1 MSGVFICDL
10 LRTPFGRPDGALR
23 LAGRDALKDSVR
35 SALSERNGLCG
46 KRLPVCG
53 IEEWEQAL
61 KSEEG
66 ACIVCEGAAGENA
79 TSPENW
85 FEAVEVVAARWR
97 IPREM
102 ADIFAAESH
111 EKAVL
116 AQRQGFLADEILT
129 MDISAVAGGKET
141 LERDELPRANVSAES
156 LRSFAPKRAGG
167 TATEGNVSAA
177 AVGAAALLLSS
188 ESFVQ
193 EHHLRA
199 SVQFSAMATAE
210 DEPGLPGC
218 GMIAA
223 VERVTELAGVRRSD
237 VGLWEVHELSAAHL
251 LALISELDLPFDRV
265 NAWGGAIARG
275 DPASAS
281 AVQILGTLARQMER
295 YDVELGVAAFS
306 AGGRGRAALVRRA
319 SRR

>member
-1 MSGVFICDL
+1 MFICDL

-23 LAGRDALKDSVR
+23 LAGRDALIDSVR
-35 SALSERNGLCG
+35 LALSGRNGLCG
-46 KRLPVCG
+46 THVPVCG
-53 IEEWEQAL
+53 IKEWEQAL

-66 ACIVCEGAAGENA
+66 ACIVCEGAGGEAA

-85 FEAVEVVAARWR
+85 LEAAEVVAAKWR
-97 IPREM
+97 IQREM

-111 EKAVL
+111 EKALL
-116 AQRQGFLADEILT
+116 AHQHGLLADEILAAEVPT
-129 MDISAVAGGKET
+129 VTGGKET
-141 LERDELPRANVSAES
+141 LDRDELPRANVSAES
-156 LRSFAPKRAGG
+156 LRSFASKRAGG
-167 TATEGNVSAA
+167 TATEGNVSRAAIGAA
-177 AVGAAALLLSS
+177 AVLLSS

-251 LALISELDLPFDRV
+251 IALTSELDLPFDRV

-275 DPASAS
+275 NPASS
-281 AVQILGTLARQMER
+281 AAVHGLGTLARQMER
-295 YDVELGVAAFS
+295 YEVELGVAAFS
-306 AGGRGRAALVRRA
+306 AGGRGRAALLRRA
-319 SRR
+319 FRR

>member
-1 MSGVFICDL
+1 MFICDV
-10 LRTPFGRPDGALR
+10 LRTPFGRRDGALR
-23 LAGRDALKDSVR
+23 LMTREALMLAVQ
-35 SALSERNGLCG
+35 SALRKRCGLDKTRVC
-46 KRLPVCG
+46 VCG
-53 IEEWEQAL
+53 IGELEQAL
-61 KSEEG
+61 HGEEP
-66 ACIVCEGAAGENA
+66 CIVCGAAGSDEA
-79 TSPENW
+79 ASADAW
-85 FEAVEVVAARWR
+85 FGAAEAVAARWR

-116 AQRQGFLADEILT
+116 AQRQGLLADEILT
-129 MDISAVAGGKET
+129 MEIPAVAGGKET

-156 LRSFAPKRAGG
+156 LHSFAPKKAGG
-167 TATEGNVSAA
+167 TATEGNVPAA
-177 AVGAAALLLSS
+177 AIGAAAMLLSG
-188 ESFVQ
+188 ESLAQ
-193 EHHLRA
+193 EHGLRRLA
-199 SVQFSAMATAE
+199 RLTMMATAE
-210 DEPGLPGC
+210 DEPNLLGC

-295 YDVELGVAAFS
+295 YEVELGVAAFS
-306 AGGRGRAALVRRA
+306 TGGRGRAALLRRA
-319 SRR
+319 G

>member
-1 MSGVFICDL
+1 M
-10 LRTPFGRPDGALR
+10 
-23 LAGRDALKDSVR
+23 DAVR
-35 SALSERNGLCG
+35 SALSERNGLRG

-85 FEAVEVVAARWR
+85 LEAAEVVAARWR

-111 EKAVL
+111 EKALL
-116 AQRQGFLADEILT
+116 AQRQGLLADEILT
-129 MDISAVAGGKET
+129 MEISAVAGGKET
-141 LERDELPRANVSAES
+141 LERDELPRADMSAES

-167 TATEGNVSAA
+167 TATEGNVSRAGIGAA
-177 AVGAAALLLSS
+177 AVLLSS

-199 SVQFSAMATAE
+199 SVQFSAMGTAE
-210 DEPGLPGC
+210 DEPELPGC

-223 VERVTELAGVRRSD
+223 AERVTELAGVRRSD

>member
-1 MSGVFICDL
+1 MFICDV
-10 LRTPFGRPDGALR
+10 LRTPFGRRDGALR
-23 LAGRDALKDSVR
+23 LMTREALTDAVQ
-35 SALSERNGLCG
+35 SALRKRCGLDET
-46 KRLPVCG
+46 RVRVCG
-53 IEEWEQAL
+53 IEAWVQAL
-61 KSEEG
+61 PGEEP
-66 ACIVCEGAAGENA
+66 CIVCGAAGSGEVA
-79 TSPENW
+79 SADAW
-85 FEAVEVVAARWR
+85 FEAADAVAARWR

-116 AQRQGFLADEILT
+116 AQGRELLADEILT
-129 MDISAVAGGKET
+129 MEISGVAGGKET
-141 LERDELPRANVSAES
+141 LERDELPRADMSAES

-167 TATEGNVSAA
+167 TATEGNVPAAAIGAA
-177 AVGAAALLLSS
+177 AVL
-188 ESFVQ
+188 
-193 EHHLRA
+193 
-199 SVQFSAMATAE
+199 FSGEGFARERGWRRLARLTETATAE
-210 DEPGLPGC
+210 DERGLPGC

-223 VERVTELAGVRRSD
+223 VERVTEQAGVRRSD

-295 YDVELGVAAFS
+295 YEVELGVAAFS
-306 AGGRGRAALVRRA
+306 AGGRGRAALLRRA
-319 SRR
+319 FRR

>member
-1 MSGVFICDL
+1 MFICDL
-10 LRTPFGRPDGALR
+10 LRTPFGRRDGALR
-23 LAGRDALKDSVR
+23 LMTREALMVAVQ
-35 SALSERNGLCG
+35 SALRKRCG
-46 KRLPVCG
+46 ADKTHARVCG
-53 IEEWEQAL
+53 IEELEQAL
-61 KSEEG
+61 HGEE
-66 ACIVCEGAAGENA
+66 ACIVCGVAGSDEAASADAWFGAA
-79 TSPENW
+79 
-85 FEAVEVVAARWR
+85 EAVAARWR

-129 MDISAVAGGKET
+129 MEISGVAGGKET

-167 TATEGNVSAA
+167 TVTEGNVSRAAIGAA
-177 AVGAAALLLSS
+177 AVLLSS

-199 SVQFSAMATAE
+199 SVQFSAMATAK

-223 VERVTELAGVRRSD
+223 IERVTEQAAVRRSD

-251 LALISELDLPFDRV
+251 IALTSELDLPFDRV

-275 DPASAS
+275 NPASAA
-281 AVQILGTLARQMER
+281 AVHGLGTLARQMER
-295 YDVELGVAAFS
+295 YEVELGVAAFS
-306 AGGRGRAALVRRA
+306 AGGRGQAALLRRA
-319 SRR
+319 FRR